1 MMVTEII
8 GGIECVFPESKEASF
23 SKFFNLTIE
32 ALYREIQRG
41 KVTMEDLDEILREQ
55 EILLQKEEEEKKND

>member
-23 SKFFNLTIE
+23 NKFFNLTIE

-55 EILLQKEEEEKKND
+55 EILLQKEEEKKND